1 MFAAPWERQ
10 LFGVTMALHE
20 RGVFA
25 WGDFSA
31 YLSDEIARWTASA
44 AAGDEYVYYEHWERA
59 LSRLL
64 DERGV
69 IDPAAVDARAREIAA
84 LPPGHDHHD
93 TTTTTRE
100 EPRYTCPPPPSPPR
114 RRLLTGVGAYARGPL
129 AIPVSTVSAW
139 LFAMVFFVL
148 LLYYFIGSPLAAALF
163 GLDGGQR
170 ERPP

>member
-1 MFAAPWERQ
+1 MTAELDREGPSAPPRRNGELVFAAPWERQ

-31 YLSDEIARWTASA
+31 HLSDEIARWTASA

-93 TTTTTRE
+93 H
-100 EPRYTCPPPPSPPR
+100 
-114 RRLLTGVGAYARGPL
+114 
-129 AIPVSTVSAW
+129 
-139 LFAMVFFVL
+139 
-148 LLYYFIGSPLAAALF
+148 
-163 GLDGGQR
+163 DHHH
-170 ERPP
+170 